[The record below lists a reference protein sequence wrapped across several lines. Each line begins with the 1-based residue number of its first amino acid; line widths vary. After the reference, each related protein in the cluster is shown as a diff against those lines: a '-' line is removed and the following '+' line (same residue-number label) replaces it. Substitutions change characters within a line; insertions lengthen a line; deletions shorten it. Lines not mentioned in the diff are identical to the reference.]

1 MKKLSKIT
9 LAKAYDVLSESEMKN
24 IVGGMGSE
32 SESGANLTLFTCYEK
47 WTKDDGTIKER
58 EVGKYLSTSAE
69 AAHSGFCINSTIA
82 DCKNAVYCK

>member
-24 IVGGMGSE
+24 IVGGMGSG
-32 SESGANLTLFTCYEK
+32 SGANLILYTCYEK
-47 WTKDDGTIKER
+47 WIKADGTVEET
-58 EVGKYLSTSAE
+58 EVGKVEASSAE
-69 AAHSGFCINSTIA
+69 AAHSGFCITSEIK

>member
-32 SESGANLTLFTCYEK
+32 SGSGADLIMFTCYEK
-47 WTKDDGTIKER
+47 WTKDDGTKTET
-58 EVGKYLSTSAE
+58 EVGKVLATSAE
-69 AAHSGFCINSTIA
+69 AAHSGFCITSKIT